1 VSDADLTGAGAGS
14 GHPSVEVRAA
24 WKLAAAR
31 AAVAAIPNGAV
42 IGLGTGTTADLM
54 LAELAE
60 RVRRE
65 GLRVTGIPT
74 SERTREEAARLGISL
89 ADINDDLAITFSIDG
104 ADEVA
109 LPRLDLIKGRGGAL
123 LREKLIAASSRYR
136 VIIADASKV
145 VTTLASHSPVPV
157 EVVAFGWRRTA
168 ERLAALG
175 ARPALRAAKDD
186 PTRPFVSDE
195 GHYILDC
202 HLGPMPRPEALAV
215 RIKEVVGVVEHGLFI
230 GMTERV
236 YIAGPQGV
244 RAYDRPD

>member
-1 VSDADLTGAGAGS
+1 MSDADLTGAGAGNS
-14 GHPSVEVRAA
+14 HPSAEIQAT
-24 WKLAAAR
+24 WKLVAAR

-54 LAELAE
+54 LAALAE
-60 RVRRE
+60 RVRHE

-74 SERTREEAARLGISL
+74 SERTRMEAARLGITL
-89 ADINDDLAITFSIDG
+89 ADINDDLAITLSIDG

-109 LPRLDLIKGRGGAL
+109 LPQLDLIKGRGGAL

-168 ERLAALG
+168 ARLAELG
-175 ARPALRAAKDD
+175 ARPVPRPLRDD
-186 PTRPFVSDE
+186 PTRPFVTDE

-202 HLGPMPRPEALAV
+202 HLGPITRPEALAA
-215 RIKEVVGVVEHGLFI
+215 RIKAIVGVVEHGLFI

>member
-1 VSDADLTGAGAGS
+1 MSDADPTGAGAGAS
-14 GHPSVEVRAA
+14 QPSAEIQAT

-54 LAELAE
+54 LAALAE
-60 RVRRE
+60 RMRSE

-74 SERTREEAARLGISL
+74 SERTRVEAARLGIAL
-89 ADINDDLAITFSIDG
+89 ADINDDLALTLSIDG

-109 LPRLDLIKGRGGAL
+109 LPQLDLIKGRGGAL
-123 LREKLIAASSRYR
+123 LREKLIAASSHYR

-145 VTTLASHSPVPV
+145 VTTLASHSPIPV

-168 ERLAALG
+168 ERLAELG
-175 ARPALRAAKDD
+175 ARPVLRPLRDD
-186 PTRPFVSDE
+186 PAHPFVSDE

-202 HLGPMPRPEALAV
+202 HVGPITQLEALAA
-215 RIKEVVGVVEHGLFI
+215 RIKATVGVVEHGMFI

-236 YIAGPQGV
+236 YVGGPQGV
-244 RAYDRPD
+244 REYDRPD

>member
-1 VSDADLTGAGAGS
+1 MSDADLTGAGAEG
-14 GHPSVEVRAA
+14 GRPSAEVQTA

-42 IGLGTGTTADLM
+42 IGLGSGTTADLM

-74 SERTREEAARLGISL
+74 SERTRAEAARLGIAL
-89 ADINDDLAITFSIDG
+89 ADINDNLVITLSIDG

-109 LPRLDLIKGRGGAL
+109 LPQLDLIKGRGGAL
-123 LREKLIAASSRYR
+123 LREKLIAASSSYR

-168 ERLAALG
+168 ERLAELG
-175 ARPALRAAKDD
+175 ARPALRPLHDD
-186 PTRPFVSDE
+186 PRRPFVTDE

-202 HLGPMPRPEALAV
+202 HLGPITHPETLAA
-215 RIKEVVGVVEHGLFI
+215 RIKAIVGVVEHGLFI

-244 RAYDRPD
+244 REYDRPD